1 MQPSFA
7 YLVSMHRNK
16 TYKQENLDFLYRE
29 LARLNNPS
37 GIGELLRSLLTPAE
51 LEDLASR
58 WEILKRLH
66 RGDTQRKI
74 ARELH
79 LGLCKITRGS
89 KELKKEG
96 SIVKEILTRKE

>member
-1 MQPSFA
+1 
-7 YLVSMHRNK
+7 MHRNT
-16 TYKQENLDFLYRE
+16 TYQQKNLDFIYRQM
-29 LARLNNPS
+29 ARLNNPAE
-37 GIGELLRSLLTPAE
+37 IGKLFEALFTPAE
-51 LEDLASR
+51 LEDLAAR

-74 ARELH
+74 AGELH

-96 SIVKEILTRKE
+96 SVVKEILNCKE